1 MYLENKGGNKMEFFE
16 WSMLGSYA
24 GAIMAV
30 SVITEIIKDIPGIK
44 KIPTQLMSYV
54 LAFIVLICAMFFSGN
69 FSMQGVALAVFN
81 AALVSLGANGGY
93 AVVQRVKE
101 ATAEAGKS
109 EPVESE

>member
-1 MYLENKGGNKMEFFE
+1 MEFFE

-44 KIPTQLMSYV
+44 RIPTQLMSYV

-93 AVVQRVKE
+93 EAIQRVKK
-101 ATAEAGKS
+101 ATATKQEA
-109 EPVESE
+109 E

>member
-1 MYLENKGGNKMEFFE
+1 MEFFE

-69 FSMQGVALAVFN
+69 FSMQGAALAVFN

-93 AVVQRVKE
+93 EAIQRVKK
-101 ATAEAGKS
+101 ATATKQEA
-109 EPVESE
+109 E

>member
-1 MYLENKGGNKMEFFE
+1 MEFFD
-16 WSMLGSYA
+16 WGLLGTYA

-54 LAFIVLICAMFFSGN
+54 LAFIVLICAMFFSGG
-69 FSMQGVALAVFN
+69 FTVQSAALALFN

-93 AVVQRVKE
+93 EAIQRVKA
-101 ATAEAGKS
+101 ATKKDA
-109 EPVESE
+109 VDN